1 MSKYNISR
9 GHSDKCIG
17 ADDILSEIREAEK
30 VLNATN
36 SAFKT
41 AGHSVRTLIDR
52 TSTTQNQNLTKIVNW
67 HNASPADLEISVHL
81 NAGGGTG
88 CEVWYYAGDS
98 KGKKYATAVSATM
111 AKALGLPNRGA
122 KATKDLRFLNSTKHT
137 AILLEICF
145 VDRKEDATAI
155 HKSGMYNKIGNA
167 IVEGVTGKKTTGGNG
182 VKTNVHETEYKG
194 KKVYFAYDDE
204 KKSYAKVLYR
214 LGTTNSDYDE
224 IPLYPQSVNGYYIIQ
239 SKTDIQLYSDN
250 NLTKKYNRKITK
262 GDQAVSKY
270 LKHINK

>member
-17 ADDILSEIREAEK
+17 ADDILSEIKEAEK
-30 VLNATN
+30 VLNAT
-36 SAFKT
+36 SRAFKS

-88 CEVWYYAGDS
+88 CEVWYYRGDS
-98 KGKKYATAVSATM
+98 KGKKYATDVSAAM

-145 VDRKEDATAI
+145 VDRREDANAI
-155 HKSGMYNKIGNA
+155 HKSGMYEKIGNA
-167 IVEGVTGKKTTGGNG
+167 IVKGVTGKNVGGNG

-214 LGTTNSDYDE
+214 LGTNNSDYDE
-224 IPLYPQSVNGYYIIQ
+224 IPLYPQNVNGYYIIQ
-239 SKTDIQLYSDN
+239 SKTDIQLYSDS

>member
-9 GHSDKCIG
+9 GHSDKCVG
-17 ADDILSEIREAEK
+17 ANGILSEIKEAEK
-30 VLNATN
+30 VLNATSN
-36 SAFKT
+36 TFKS

-88 CEVWYYAGDS
+88 CEVWYYTGDS
-98 KGKKYATAVSATM
+98 KGKKYATDVSAAM

-145 VDRKEDATAI
+145 VDRREDANAI
-155 HKSGMYNKIGNA
+155 HKSGMYEKIGNA
-167 IVEGVTGKKTTGGNG
+167 IVKGVTGKNVGGNG
-182 VKTNVHETEYKG
+182 VKTNVHETEFKG

-214 LGTTNSDYDE
+214 LGTNNSDYDE
-224 IPLYPQSVNGYYIIQ
+224 IPLYPQNVNGYYIIQ
-239 SKTDIQLYSDN
+239 SKIDIQLYSDS

-262 GDQAVSKY
+262 GDQALSRH